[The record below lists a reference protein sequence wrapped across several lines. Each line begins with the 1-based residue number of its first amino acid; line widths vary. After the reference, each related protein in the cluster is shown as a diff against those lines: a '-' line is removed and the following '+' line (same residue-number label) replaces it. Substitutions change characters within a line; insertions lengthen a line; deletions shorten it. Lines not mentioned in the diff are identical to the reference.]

1 MLLAEELRN
10 PFVEELGSYRNILIT
25 STGACIL
32 EDFIDNNRWVSSK
45 YGTQVL
51 ASVIIYES
59 FRVGLQNLDAV
70 LVFWTAEV
78 RDFEI
83 QTRILR
89 RSSTG

>member
-1 MLLAEELRN
+1 MLLAEELRV

-32 EDFIDNNRWVSSK
+32 KDFIDNNRWVSSR

-51 ASVIIYES
+51 ASVIINES
-59 FRVGLQNLDAV
+59 FQVGFAELGCYV
-70 LVFWTAEV
+70 VFWTAEV

-89 RSSTG
+89 RSSPG